1 MFRDPSDF
9 FMIQIIR
16 MGKMLRSCK
25 QTLRSREP
33 SFVEDKS
40 TEWTTGSRC
49 SAGGEGGNP
58 TFILVSRI
66 EPQHENV

>member
-1 MFRDPSDF
+1 
-9 FMIQIIR
+9 
-16 MGKMLRSCK
+16 MLRN
-25 QTLRSREP
+25 REP

-49 SAGGEGGNP
+49 SASGEGGNP

-66 EPQHENV
+66 EPQHENVRGWWSR